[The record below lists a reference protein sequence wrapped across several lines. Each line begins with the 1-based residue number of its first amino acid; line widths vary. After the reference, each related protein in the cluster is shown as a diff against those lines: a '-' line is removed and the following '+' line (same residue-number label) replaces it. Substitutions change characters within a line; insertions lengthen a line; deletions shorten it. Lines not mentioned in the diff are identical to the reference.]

1 MINDGQKRRVV
12 EDFDCLAADIAG
24 NLIATDDGENAMRE
38 LWRYLEALHR
48 TLLKLGI
55 REGRAW
61 DICSEL
67 NGRVVE
73 ELNRM
78 RQPAH

>member
-1 MINDGQKRRVV
+1 MINDGQKRHVV
-12 EDFDCLAADIAG
+12 NDFDCLAAEIAG
-24 NLIATDDGENAMRE
+24 NLISTEDEENAMRE

-48 TLLKLGI
+48 TLLKSGI
-55 REGRAW
+55 PESRAW

-67 NGRVVE
+67 KGRVVE

-78 RQPAH
+78 RQLAH